1 MADGLELRVIS
12 DKIPALLAAMPGRV
26 DEILSKVAQD
36 IVADAQARS
45 RVDTGEMKA
54 GWTAERES
62 ENTWIV
68 HNPVEHTIYNE
79 FGTVHMSAAP
89 MLIPAVEA
97 QRSTF
102 EQAFKALFEG
112 L

>member
-1 MADGLELRVIS
+1 MGALEIIVKL
-12 DKIPALLAAMPGRV
+12 DKF
-26 DEILSKVAQD
+26 DEIAKRLPGVIDAILAKVAND
-36 IVADAQARS
+36 VVADAQVRS